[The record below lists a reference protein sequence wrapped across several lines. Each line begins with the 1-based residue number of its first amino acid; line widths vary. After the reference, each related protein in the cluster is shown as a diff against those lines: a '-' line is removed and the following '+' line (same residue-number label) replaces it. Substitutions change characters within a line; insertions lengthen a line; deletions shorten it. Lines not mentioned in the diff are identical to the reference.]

1 MSNQRLPVVC
11 SILLLAFGLSAC
23 TSRGADEVEWA
34 RAALARNPTLEIVAV
49 DEKTGVFTVKDVASG
64 AISTLTMK
72 DIVAAPAN
80 AAADPVVA
88 ADDPAMQTTA
98 PDASLSPGEAA
109 SADPGATTDTAEA
122 AAAEN
127 ASAAVVSEDT
137 ATTLATSSS
146 GKTLMSGPGYSI
158 TRASGSAVRAASV
171 DPGASAPELK
181 PTRAEPIICQG
192 QRFMRID
199 GQAIETTG
207 NAIVAEDGCDLHIT
221 NSRIRAG
228 GVAVTVRDA
237 RVHITNSTIAGTAAS
252 LEASGNAEVYST
264 RSTFDG
270 ISRRF
275 DQAVV
280 NDLGGTVFR

>member
-1 MSNQRLPVVC
+1 MSNQRLAAVC
-11 SILLLAFGLSAC
+11 SVLLLACGVNAC

-34 RAALARNPTLEIVAV
+34 RAALARNPAIEIIAV

-64 AISTLTMK
+64 AISTLSTK
-72 DIVAAPAN
+72 DIVAAPA
-80 AAADPVVA
+80 APPAQAADPAMVANDAASQVA
-88 ADDPAMQTTA
+88 ADV
-98 PDASLSPGEAA
+98 ASPGPGEAA
-109 SADPGATTDTAEA
+109 SADPGETTDIEA
-122 AAAEN
+122 NE
-127 ASAAVVSEDT
+127 SAAVVSEET
-137 ATTLATSSS
+137 TTTLATNSS

-158 TRASGSAVRAASV
+158 TRAGGGATRAASV
-171 DPGASAPELK
+171 EPGVSAPGLK

-192 QRFMRID
+192 PRFMRID
-199 GQAIETTG
+199 GQTIETTG

-221 NSRIRAG
+221 NARIRAG
-228 GVAVTVRDA
+228 GVAVTVRNA
-237 RVHITNSTIAGTAAS
+237 RVHITNSTIAGMAAS

-264 RSTFDG
+264 RSSFEG